1 MFATSF
7 VSDKRGASEFLFWTL
22 HLPTETPKNLTKVL
36 LSLEIESNSNLVNF
50 FFKGI
55 DVR

>member
-7 VSDKRGASEFLFWTL
+7 VSDKRGASEFLFVTL
-22 HLPTETPKNLTKVL
+22 HLPTETLKNLTKVL